1 MLNKRHEVAQAIA
14 KELIPAEADIDTAI
28 LRNAR
33 LTIAVVEGR
42 KALKMP
48 LLAGQEGLALVARAN
63 ANLVEARGLIAA
75 AHVAF
80 RQTQSEAGLDAFC
93 YGDVAECPPAKA
105 AATLRPANVA

>member
-1 MLNKRHEVAQAIA
+1 MLNKRHEIAQSIA
-14 KELIPAEADIDTAI
+14 KELIPAEGEIDNVI

-42 KALKMP
+42 RAAKMP
-48 LLAGQEGLALVARAN
+48 LLAGQEGLALVTRAN
-63 ANLVEARGLIAA
+63 ASLVEARGLIAA

-93 YGDVAECPPAKA
+93 YGDVAECPPSKA
-105 AATLRPANVA
+105 AVTLRPANVA